1 MKLLGFHYERRRRWE
16 VGVRSKYSKVCY
28 VAKCNDPFRI
38 ICLHQHLKRDRLVI
52 PDTNNDGI
60 QGGAGYVG

>member
-1 MKLLGFHYERRRRWE
+1 VVCAGREE

-28 VAKCNDPFRI
+28 VAICNYPFRI
-38 ICLHQHLKRDRLVI
+38 ICLHQRIKRNRLVI